1 MSLDFKTIVILI
13 SIINDICHNHLR
25 PSSQQYLTI
34 PNNFYGQ
41 TTSNADIYI
50 KIICSSLLRKHSYE
64 FVTQSFRPHERLLQP
79 VATSVRANWPITGRL
94 PIFVKRDFDPK
105 LISRVHV
112 NIANV
117 AAVFDLVSQK
127 FCIRELN
134 ALQKEAIIQFVE
146 KQRDVFINLPT
157 GFGKSFIYQ
166 ALPLVFDAMHGEGHI
181 VVVVS
186 PLVSLMKDQVQK
198 LRNLGISA
206 VTLSDIEE
214 EDAKAVEKGF
224 FSVVYGSPEAFL
236 KEKVTPE
243 IEFFLSSPIKSL
255 Y

>member
-1 MSLDFKTIVILI
+1 MAS
-13 SIINDICHNHLR
+13 
-25 PSSQQYLTI
+25 
-34 PNNFYGQ
+34 
-41 TTSNADIYI
+41 
-50 KIICSSLLRKHSYE
+50 
-64 FVTQSFRPHERLLQP
+64 
-79 VATSVRANWPITGRL
+79 
-94 PIFVKRDFDPK
+94 
-105 LISRVHV
+105 
-112 NIANV
+112 V

-134 ALQKEAIIQFVE
+134 VLQKEAIIQFVE

-157 GFGKSFIYQ
+157 EFGKSLIYQ
-166 ALPLVFDAMHGEGHI
+166 ALLLVFDTMHGEGHI

-214 EDAKAVEKGF
+214 EDAKAVEKGV

-236 KEKVTPE
+236 KFARWRKLLTSDMYRAKLCAIAVNEAHV
-243 IEFFLSSPIKSL
+243 IKQW
-255 Y
+255 

>member
-1 MSLDFKTIVILI
+1 MT
-13 SIINDICHNHLR
+13 
-25 PSSQQYLTI
+25 
-34 PNNFYGQ
+34 
-41 TTSNADIYI
+41 
-50 KIICSSLLRKHSYE
+50 
-64 FVTQSFRPHERLLQP
+64 
-79 VATSVRANWPITGRL
+79 
-94 PIFVKRDFDPK
+94 
-105 LISRVHV
+105 
-112 NIANV
+112 NV

-134 ALQKEAIIQFVE
+134 AFQKEAIIQFVE

-157 GFGKSFIYQ
+157 GFGKSLIYQ

-214 EDAKAVEKGF
+214 EDAKAVEKGV

-236 KEKVTPE
+236 KIARWRKLLTSDVYRAKLCAIAVDEAHV
-243 IEFFLSSPIKSL
+243 IKQW
-255 Y
+255 